1 MKVAISDKELSRIS
15 KAEKYFGDEL
25 GLDVSVENLEYGDYV
40 FDDKVAFEYKTMS
53 DFISS
58 IQDHRVFNE
67 CINQAENFDWH
78 YLIIQG
84 NEHDRS
90 KCLAMTKHYIP
101 VTIFQY
107 HGAIASINRYST
119 VMEVYSPFINESF
132 YKMYIQ
138 AKKDLSDKPVV
149 KKFPRKDKNYA
160 FNWLCYCNYGI
171 NDKKAQLIVD
181 ELGLKT
187 LDDLQQLTYED
198 LTSIKGIK
206 DKLANRILGG
216 LR

>member
-1 MKVAISDKELSRIS
+1 MKIAISDKELTRIP

-90 KCLAMTKHYIP
+90 KCLAMTRNYVP

-160 FNWLCYCNYGI
+160 FNWLCYCNYGV
-171 NDKKAQLIVD
+171 NAKKAQLIVD

-187 LDDLQQLTYED
+187 LTDLQRLTYDDLTM
-198 LTSIKGIK
+198 IKGIG
-206 DKLANRILGG
+206 DNLANRILGG

>member
-1 MKVAISDKELSRIS
+1 MKVAISDKELTRIP
-15 KAEKYFGDEL
+15 KAEKYYNEL
-25 GLDVSVENLEYGDYV
+25 GLEVTVENLEYGDYV

-90 KCLAMTKHYIP
+90 KCLAMTKHYVP

-160 FNWLCYCNYGI
+160 FNWLCYCNYGL
-171 NDKKAQLIVD
+171 NAKKAQLIVD

-187 LDDLQQLTYED
+187 LTDLQRLTYDDLTM
-198 LTSIKGIK
+198 IKGIG
-206 DKLANRILGG
+206 DNLANRILGG

>member
-1 MKVAISDKELSRIS
+1 MKVAISDKELTRIP
-15 KAEKYFGDEL
+15 KAEKYFQDEL
-25 GLDVSVENLEYGDYV
+25 GLDVSVENLEYGDYI
-40 FDDKVAFEYKTMS
+40 FNDKVAFEYKTMS

-90 KCLAMTKHYIP
+90 KCLAMTKNYIP

-119 VMEVYSPFINESF
+119 VLEVYSPFINESF

-138 AKKDLSDKPVV
+138 AKKDLSTKPIV

-171 NDKKAQLIVD
+171 NGKKAQLIVD
-181 ELGLKT
+181 ELNLKT
-187 LDDLQQLTYED
+187 LDDLQQLTYDD
-198 LTSIKGIK
+198 LTSIKGIG
-206 DKLANRILGG
+206 DNLANRILGG

>member
-1 MKVAISDKELSRIS
+1 MKVAISDKELTRIP
-15 KAEKYFGDEL
+15 KAEKYYNEL
-25 GLDVSVENLEYGDYV
+25 GLEVTVENLEYGDYV

-90 KCLAMTKHYIP
+90 KCLAMTKHYVP

-119 VMEVYSPFINESF
+119 VLEVYSPFINESF

-160 FNWLCYCNYGI
+160 FNWLCYCNYGV
-171 NDKKAQLIVD
+171 NAKKAQLIVD

-187 LDDLQQLTYED
+187 LDDLQRLTYDD
-198 LTSIKGIK
+198 LTMIKGIGK
-206 DKLANRILGG
+206 QLANRILGG

>member
-1 MKVAISDKELSRIS
+1 MKVAISDKELTRIP

-25 GLDVSVENLEYGDYV
+25 GLDVSVENLEYGDYI
-40 FDDKVAFEYKTMS
+40 FNDKVAFEYKTMS

-119 VMEVYSPFINESF
+119 VLEVYSPFINEAF

-138 AKKDLSDKPVV
+138 AKKDLSTKPIV

-171 NDKKAQLIVD
+171 NSKKAQLIVD
-181 ELGLKT
+181 ELNLKT
-187 LDDLQQLTYED
+187 LDDLQRLTYDD